1 MRFIK
6 KGESPDFFEKEK
18 AKVGLTSESKWA
30 KFRKPCKPRLTEY
43 LIKEQHGLCAY
54 CECDLTSSV
63 TSTETLRKRHLEHL
77 APQKRHPE
85 LRFSYQNLVVSCEGQ
100 FLSDKVIKERESC
113 GHRKLNEYDES
124 WFLNPTTEKEINQ
137 FFTFDPQ
144 DGSIRPAETNR
155 TADAQKMID
164 ILNLDAPYLK
174 HARLSAKEVLIEHLA
189 SIEPDQAMLLLKS
202 ELESPREFISFLQGC
217 FA

>member
-6 KGESPDFFEKEK
+6 KGDSPDFFEEEK
-18 AKVGLTSESKWA
+18 TAVGLSNESTWNE
-30 KFRKPCKPRLTEY
+30 FQNPCKSRFTEY
-43 LIKEQHGLCAY
+43 LVHEQHNLCAY
-54 CECDLTSSV
+54 CECDLTSPIDGQR
-63 TSTETLRKRHLEHL
+63 TLRSRHLEHL
-77 APQKRHPE
+77 APQSNYPE
-85 LRFSYQNLVVSCEGQ
+85 LRFSYYNLVASCNGQ
-100 FLSDKVIKERESC
+100 LLSTERIKEGESC
-113 GHRKLNEYDES
+113 GHRKLNEYHDS
-124 WFLNPTTEKEINQ
+124 WFLNPVTEDAITQ
-137 FFTFDPQ
+137 YFSFDAQ
-144 DGSIRPAETNR
+144 NGSIDPAETNR